1 MIQHSVIFK
10 LKHARGSEAEKR
22 FMNAAMRLASIPG
35 VLNFKGFRQISKK
48 NTFDYGLVMEFESI
62 REYETYN
69 QHPDH
74 LGFISDYWMDG
85 VEDFLEIDY
94 EPLP

>member
-22 FMNAAMRLASIPG
+22 FMEAAMRLASIPG
-35 VLNFKGFRQISKK
+35 VLNFKLFRQTSKK
-48 NTFDYGLVMEFESI
+48 NTFDYGLVMEFESDI
-62 REYETYN
+62 AYEAYN
-69 QHPDH
+69 EHPEH
-74 LGFISDYWMDG
+74 QEFIKGYWVDG
-85 VEDFLEIDY
+85 VDDFLEIDY